1 MPKSGGRPDSLK
13 CLKETSDKTD
23 HQARFHHNRRHRPK
37 EIVALAA
44 L

>member
-1 MPKSGGRPDSLK
+1 MPKSGGRPDSLQ
-13 CLKETSDKTD
+13 CLKETSEKAD
-23 HQARFHHNRRHRPK
+23 HQARLHNKRHRPK